1 MKTDLVP
8 TALRSMMSLMGSGP
22 SLAHEWKEM
31 VPDQNAPRTMAMAQ
45 ATFSPSWGWAISQ
58 ACASSE
64 MVIFQL

>member
-8 TALRSMMSLMGSGP
+8 TALRSMMNL
-22 SLAHEWKEM
+22 KEM

-45 ATFSPSWGWAISQ
+45 ATFSPSWGRAISQ

>member
-8 TALRSMMSLMGSGP
+8 TALRSMMNLMGWGS

-45 ATFSPSWGWAISQ
+45 ATFLPSWGRAIS
-58 ACASSE
+58 
-64 MVIFQL
+64 